1 MFLWDLQK
9 VLLLSHEGCRMKMEG
24 PHERKVENKKT
35 KCNFEKT
42 VTIISS
48 KDHDTA
54 DTDEV
59 QILFL

>member
-1 MFLWDLQK
+1 
-9 VLLLSHEGCRMKMEG
+9 MKIEG